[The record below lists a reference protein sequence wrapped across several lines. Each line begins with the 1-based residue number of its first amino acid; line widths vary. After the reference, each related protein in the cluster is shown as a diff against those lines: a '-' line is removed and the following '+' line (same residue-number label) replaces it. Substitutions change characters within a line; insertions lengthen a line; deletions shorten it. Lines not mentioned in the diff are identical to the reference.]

1 MYPVPVISAARTLP
15 LALAV
20 LALAACSRSD
30 AEGKGSARGQGAAG
44 PAAAVSS
51 AQRPA
56 GSGGPSGGPGTGAM
70 RAIPITTGRAEA
82 RAVQR
87 SVETSGSLLAWD
99 EVLAKSEQQ
108 GTIARLRVDLGDR
121 VAAGAVLADYDRREF
136 ELAVQQAEADLNAA
150 RENLARAH
158 ATAAATAAQVKR
170 VRDTRESLEA
180 DVARAR
186 SQVDWMQSEMTRTR
200 QLFER
205 ELVAAREVDS
215 ARNLYNV
222 AAAQLTAARV
232 ALSQHPEQL
241 ATAEAQHQADL
252 AAVKTAE
259 AQIRQREATLGLVR
273 KRLEDTTVRAP
284 IAGLVARRHV
294 NAGEFVKDNTPL
306 LTIVATSTL
315 KYAGTIPERYA
326 PELKTGQPVR
336 LAVEAYPGREF
347 TGTVTRLA
355 PAVDVQT
362 RTMALE
368 ARVPNEGGA
377 LRPGFFAR
385 GSILTQA
392 RASAVFV
399 PAEAVTYVAGLSK
412 VFVVAGATV
421 QERLVRPGERQGTWV
436 EIAGGIEPG
445 DTVAT
450 SNLPALF
457 NGAPVTVPAPPK

>member
-1 MYPVPVISAARTLP
+1 VISAPRTLP
-15 LALAV
+15 CALAV
-20 LALAACSRSD
+20 LALVACSRSD
-30 AEGKGSARGQGAAG
+30 AEAPRAAPGTAVAQGSGAG
-44 PAAAVSS
+44 PGGQPSP
-51 AQRPA
+51 RPA
-56 GSGGPSGGPGTGAM
+56 GPGAPGAASAV
-70 RAIPITTGRAEA
+70 RAIPITAGRAEA

-99 EVLAKSEQQ
+99 EVQAKSEQQ

-121 VAAGAVLADYDRREF
+121 VAAGAILADYDRREF

-150 RENLARAH
+150 RENLGRAH

-180 DVARAR
+180 DVARAQ
-186 SQVDWMQSEMTRTR
+186 SQVDWMQSELSRAR

-215 ARNLYNV
+215 ARNQYNV
-222 AAAQLTAARV
+222 SAAQLTAARV
-232 ALSQHPEQL
+232 ALAQHPEQL

-259 AQIRQREATLGLVR
+259 AQVRQREAALGITR
-273 KRLEDTTVRAP
+273 KRFEDTTVRAP

-306 LTIVATSTL
+306 FTIVATTTL

-326 PELKTGQPVR
+326 PELRGGQPVR
-336 LAVEAYPGREF
+336 LTVEAYPGQEF

-368 ARVPNEGGA
+368 ARVPNESGT
-377 LRPGFFAR
+377 LRPGFFAK

-412 VFVVAGATV
+412 VFVVAGTTV
-421 QERLVRPGERQGTWV
+421 QERLVRPGGRQGTWV
-436 EIAGGIEPG
+436 EIADGIKPG

-457 NGAPVTVPAPPK
+457 NGAPVTLPAPTK